1 MSHQSIRDLLS
12 SASTSQSAVLAFNVV
27 LLETAEAL
35 VAAAEQANR
44 SVVLQI
50 SQNCVTYH
58 GSLEPIAAAT
68 LALARSAA
76 VPVSVHLD
84 HAEDIDLI
92 DQAVEL
98 GFDSVM
104 YDGSRLDDA
113 QNRETTAEVVT
124 RCHAAGVAVE
134 AELGEIGGKDG
145 VHSPTART
153 DPQQAR
159 QFVLDTGVSSLAV
172 AVGSSHAMSTRDA
185 QIDLDLIAAIHAAVE
200 VPMVLHGSSGVSD
213 EQLRGGV
220 RAGMRKINISTHI
233 NGIFT
238 EAARWALETDPQLTD
253 PRKYISQG
261 RTAVTAEVNR
271 LLTLLS

>member
-1 MSHQSIRDLLS
+1 MSHQPIRDLLS
-12 SASTSQSAVLAFNVV
+12 SAKASQSAVLAFNVV

-35 VAAAEQANR
+35 IAAAEQADR
-44 SVVLQI
+44 PIVLQI
-50 SQNCVTYH
+50 SQNCVKYH
-58 GSLEPIAAAT
+58 GALEPIAAAT

-84 HAEDIDLI
+84 HAEDTDLI
-92 DQAVEL
+92 NQALEL

-113 QNRETTAEVVT
+113 QNRETTAEVTT

-145 VHSPTART
+145 VHSPAART

-159 QFVLDTGVSSLAV
+159 QFVLDTGVDSLAV

-185 QIDLDLIAAIHAAVE
+185 QIDLDLIAAIHDAVD
-200 VPMVLHGSSGVSD
+200 VPLVLHGSSGVSD
-213 EQLRGGV
+213 EQLRGAV

-233 NGIFT
+233 NGLFT
-238 EAARWALETDPQLTD
+238 EAARWALDADPKLTD
-253 PRKYISQG
+253 PRKYISPG
-261 RTAVTAEVNR
+261 RTAITDEVNR
-271 LLTLLS
+271 LLTLLR